1 MTKDE
6 NAAPEE
12 QQNEQA
18 DSQEK
23 EARST
28 GVSDFFARSTV
39 QSKKVLLVVDKLLVF
54 SRKWPRVQGALLSA
68 VETFEFSIEMTK
80 KSAELVSEY
89 LSGSDTEQAKKE
101 IAAVEVHTNDRWRPR
116 YQVRDEVVRA
126 HPTWL
131 MRCFNGGGKHLVI
144 DAEEMMT
151 LDPDTR
157 VRPLGASWN
166 DMAPDHE
173 PQEQE
178 WRFLTDVSP
187 SICANQ
193 RWHARMNPEQEVHI
207 SAEGDFIGRATWNPK
222 IQIRPIGSTWD
233 ELEQREITGSKSGV
247 KPQGVN

>member
-6 NAAPEE
+6 KTAPEE

-23 EARST
+23 EARSS

-39 QSKKVLLVVDKLLVF
+39 QSKKVLQVVDKLLVF
-54 SRKWPRVQGALLSA
+54 SRKWPRVQRALLSA
-68 VETFEFSIEMTK
+68 VENLEFSIEMTK

-131 MRCFNGGGKHLVI
+131 RRCFNGGGKHLVI

-157 VRPLGASWN
+157 VRPLGASWR
-166 DMAPDHE
+166 DLDPVHE
-173 PQEQE
+173 PKEQE
-178 WRFLTDVSP
+178 WRFL
-187 SICANQ
+187 SIVNDGKFLWDQ
-193 RWHARMNPEQEVHI
+193 RWQTRMNPEQECHI
-207 SAEGDFIGRATWNPK
+207 SAEGEFIGRASWNPK
-222 IQIRPIGSTWD
+222 IQIRPIGATW
-233 ELEQREITGSKSGV
+233 EQVEENERCRSKA
-247 KPQGVN
+247 KTPGVN